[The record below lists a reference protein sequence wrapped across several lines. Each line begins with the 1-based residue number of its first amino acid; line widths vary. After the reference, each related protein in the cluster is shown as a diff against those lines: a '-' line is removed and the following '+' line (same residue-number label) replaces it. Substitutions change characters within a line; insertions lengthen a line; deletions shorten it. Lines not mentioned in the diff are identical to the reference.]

1 MEELM
6 HALCRATTTLPKPVI
21 EWMVGTA
28 SPLLQPWCD
37 LVRRREL
44 TDQQA
49 WDCLWRDDALIK
61 SAMKIPGKW
70 TANATSE
77 DLAGSVALY
86 LSRPD
91 VPTGR
96 ITLLRTRLDA
106 DQLRRI
112 DLLRAVTQLGGR
124 DLVCRE
130 IVAEPPP
137 GSTRE
142 EHVGPREIA
151 LIERYRT
158 SAREAVVDREA
169 KTRQAVAQ
177 IEREDGLIARAARAR
192 MMEPADQL
200 QALRAC
206 LFGRGSVAARPED
219 ADWVTVQY
227 LLVLGRGA
235 STYQHSDEGLGETLS
250 VLRPILR
257 AYIDQVYTWPR
268 RWATE
273 RLLTFGEA
281 GVVPLGYSI
290 YADEGDYLNRR
301 FGPSVRKYR
310 ALGALIKDN
319 RDVPLRDLCDRVEA
333 AVLARDR
340 WIVNQSRKENRGGFD
355 HE

>member
-1 MEELM
+1 M

-37 LVRRREL
+37 LVRRPEL

-70 TANATSE
+70 TANARSE

-91 VPTGR
+91 VPAGR

-106 DQLRRI
+106 DQLSRI
-112 DLLRAVTQLGGR
+112 DLLRAVIQLGGN

-137 GSTRE
+137 GLKRE
-142 EHVGPREIA
+142 AHVGPRELA

-158 SAREAVVDREA
+158 VAREAGAERDA
-169 KTRQAVAQ
+169 KTGQAVAQ
-177 IEREDGLIARAARAR
+177 IMREDGLIARATAART
-192 MMEPADQL
+192 MEPADQL
-200 QALRAC
+200 QVLRAC

-235 STYQHSDEGLGETLS
+235 STYQPATRGWG
-250 VLRPILR
+250 
-257 AYIDQVYTWPR
+257 R
-268 RWATE
+268 RC
-273 RLLTFGEA
+273 RCCVRSFGHTSTRCTP
-281 GVVPLGYSI
+281 GRVG
-290 YADEGDYLNRR
+290 GR
-301 FGPSVRKYR
+301 PSV
-310 ALGALIKDN
+310 
-319 RDVPLRDLCDRVEA
+319 C
-333 AVLARDR
+333 
-340 WIVNQSRKENRGGFD
+340 
-355 HE
+355 

>member
-6 HALCRATTTLPKPVI
+6 HALCRATTTLPKPVV

-28 SPLLQPWCD
+28 TPLLQPWRD
-37 LVRRREL
+37 LLRRPEL
-44 TDQQA
+44 TDQHA

-70 TANATSE
+70 TANARSE
-77 DLAGSVALY
+77 DLAESAALY
-86 LSRPD
+86 LSRPN
-91 VPTGR
+91 VPAGR

-112 DLLRAVTQLGGR
+112 DLLRAVIQLGGS

-137 GSTRE
+137 GSTRQ
-142 EHVGPREIA
+142 EHVGPRELA

-158 SAREAVVDREA
+158 EAQQAVADREG
-169 KTRQAVAQ
+169 KTRQVVAR
-177 IEREDGLIARAARAR
+177 IVREDGLIARATAAR

-200 QALRAC
+200 QTLRVC
-206 LFGRGSVAARPED
+206 LFGRGSVAGRPED

-257 AYIDQVYTWPR
+257 AYIDQVYTRPR
-268 RWATE
+268 SWVTD

-290 YADEGDYLNRR
+290 YADEGNYLNRR
-301 FGPSVRKYR
+301 FGPNVSKYQ
-310 ALGALIKDN
+310 ALSKLFKDN
-319 RDVPLRDLCDRVEA
+319 RDVPLRDLCERSEA
-333 AVLARDR
+333 AQLARSR
-340 WIVNQSRKENRGGFD
+340 WIVEQSQRGGKG
-355 HE
+355 EYEG